1 MTEEVKASE
10 SEEVVDNPLFPE
22 ADKTSTKED
31 LADKANTEPKSPEA
45 KEEPEEETIMDLVPD
60 KEPARKVAEK
70 VSSRNP
76 QLQDDDYSVDEK
88 SGKVT
93 VHAEHLIK
101 DKEAIEKDYG
111 VFLKIFNSKKN
122 KGKAEFLAKK
132 VFGFEGDKT
141 RSAGKLAHDAFK
153 AFMEADSDED
163 AEAIAEEFFP
173 DSLRFEDEAIDLQF
187 SPKKEAT
194 GIVEKKEVKDTPLTK
209 DGLERAIKIW
219 KVDNDSDIAID
230 AIKKSTQFAKEFR
243 ALEGSGFDL
252 EKRISYAMRLTDF
265 GERSSP
271 ATDLGSGVHAAK
283 KPVKKEEKTETGAYT
298 AKTDLSKMK
307 NPLLGY

>member
-10 SEEVVDNPLFPE
+10 SEEVAVNPLFPE
-22 ADKTSTKED
+22 ADKKPVTED
-31 LADKANTEPKSPEA
+31 LADKAKAEPKSPEA
-45 KEEPEEETIMDLVPD
+45 AEEKKEETIMDLVP
-60 KEPARKVAEK
+60 KEPEPIRKAAEK

-76 QLQDDDYSVDEK
+76 QLSDDDYSIDEK

-93 VHAEHLIK
+93 VHAEHLIS

-111 VFLKIFNSKKN
+111 VFIKIFNSKKN
-122 KGKAEFLAKK
+122 KAKAEFLAEK
-132 VFGFEGDKT
+132 VFGFKGDAT

-153 AFMEADSDED
+153 SFMDAKEDVD

-173 DSLRFEDEAIDLQF
+173 DSLRFEDEAINLQF
-187 SPKKEAT
+187 SPKKEAAGT
-194 GIVEKKEVKDTPLTK
+194 VENKEVKDAPLTK
-209 DGLERAIKIW
+209 EGLERAIKIW
-219 KVDNDSDIAID
+219 KVDNDSEIAVD

-265 GERSSP
+265 GEGSSP
-271 ATDLGSGVHAAK
+271 ATDLGSGTHAG
-283 KPVKKEEKTETGAYT
+283 KPAVKKAKAATGDYSAN
-298 AKTDLSKMK
+298 TDFSESK
-307 NPLLGY
+307 NPLFGV